1 MSTLKVDKITPVG
14 GLGSGAVG
22 GIIQVVSTTKTDVF
36 SSSSTDTNI
45 TGLSVTITPQ
55 SSSSK
60 ILVFMSITG
69 TNQNTNQ
76 RFAFGL
82 KRGSTQIAQGD
93 AADSRTRASVGGQ
106 DGGGGNCD
114 SCVVVHLDS
123 PSTTSAT
130 TYQATSMAIDGGTNT
145 VNRTN
150 SDSNGSS
157 YARFASFITAFEI
170 GG

>member
-1 MSTLKVDKITPVG
+1 MSTLKVDQITPVG

-22 GIIQVVSTTKTDVF
+22 GIIQVVSTTKTDTF
-36 SSSSTDTNI
+36 SSSSTDTDI

-60 ILVFMSITG
+60 ILIFMSITG
-69 TNQNTNQ
+69 TNQHTSQ

-93 AADSRTRASVGGQ
+93 AASNRARASAGGQ
-106 DGGGGNCD
+106 DSGGGHCD
-114 SCVVVHLDS
+114 SMVVVHLDS

-130 TYQATSMAIDGGTNT
+130 VYQAISMAIDSGTNI

-150 SDSNGSS
+150 SDADASS

>member
-1 MSTLKVDKITPVG
+1 MSQLKVDSIIPRG
-14 GLGSGAVG
+14 GLPSGASG
-22 GIIQVVSTTKTDVF
+22 GIIQTVSTTKTDVF
-36 SSSSTDTNI
+36 TSTSTNTDI

-60 ILVFMSITG
+60 ILILMCVNG
-69 TNQNTNQ
+69 TNANTNQ

-82 KRGSTQIAQGD
+82 KRGSTQIALGD
-93 AADSRTRASVGGQ
+93 ASDNRTRASCGGQ
-106 DGGGGNCD
+106 DGGGGHCD
-114 SCVVVHLDS
+114 SNVAVHMDS

-130 TYQATSMAIDGGTNT
+130 TYQAISMAIDGGTNI

-150 SDSNGSS
+150 SDSDSS
-157 YARFASFITAFEI
+157 TYPRFASFITAFEI

>member
-1 MSTLKVDKITPVG
+1 MSLLKVDQITPVG

-22 GIIQVVSTTKTDVF
+22 GIIQVVSTTKTDTF
-36 SSSSTDTNI
+36 SSSSTDTDI

-60 ILVFMSITG
+60 ILIFMSITG
-69 TNQNTNQ
+69 TNQHTSQ

-93 AADSRTRASVGGQ
+93 AADSRTRASCGGH
-106 DGGGGNCD
+106 CD

>member
-1 MSTLKVDKITPVG
+1 MSTL
-14 GLGSGAVG
+14 AVG
-22 GIIQVVSTTKTDVF
+22 TIKSVSSAAPVF
-36 SSSSTDTNI
+36 
-45 TGLSVTITPQ
+45 
-55 SSSSK
+55 
-60 ILVFMSITG
+60 
-69 TNQNTNQ
+69 QNTSQ
-76 RFAFGL
+76 RFAWGL

-93 AADSRTRASVGGQ
+93 ADGSRSRASCGGQ
-106 DGGGGNCD
+106 DAGGGHCD

-130 TYQATSMAIDGGTNT
+130 TYQAISKAIDGGTNT

>member
-1 MSTLKVDKITPVG
+1 MSQLKVNSIVPVG
-14 GLGSGAVG
+14 GLASGASG
-22 GIIQVVSTTKTDVF
+22 GIIQLVSTTKTDTF
-36 SSSSTDTNI
+36 SSSSTNTDI

-55 SSSSK
+55 SSNSK
-60 ILVFMSITG
+60 ILILMSITG
-69 TNQNTNQ
+69 TNGNTSQ

-82 KRGSTQIAQGD
+82 KRGSTEIAQGD

-106 DGGGGNCD
+106 DDGGGNVD
-114 SCVVVHLDS
+114 SCVVMHLDS

-130 TYQATSMAIDGGTNT
+130 TYQAISKAIDGGTNL